1 MFKSKGFVIL
11 IIILAICLVLFSY
24 HMISNNNVE
33 SDSNAQNYSND
44 TMVMYRSK
52 PAAPYRTLPIGPFS
66 PSRSSCSGP
75 ACRAHAEEEG
85 IPWQTRRAR
94 VPASSASQQ

>member
-44 TMVMYRSK
+44 TMVM
-52 PAAPYRTLPIGPFS
+52 PIQDENGNIKLVQVTNTT
-66 PSRSSCSGP
+66 
-75 ACRAHAEEEG
+75 AEG
-85 IPWQTRRAR
+85 
-94 VPASSASQQ
+94 SASAP